1 MKFILGKKLEMTQKF
16 QADGSVV
23 PVTIVAAG
31 PCFIIQIKKND
42 EDGYKAAQIGYQE
55 NNKKTN
61 KPLSGHL
68 KDKFKAKYL
77 KEFRLSEDEEYQEG
91 QKITVSVF
99 EKGEK
104 VKVSGIS
111 KGKGFQGVV
120 KRHGFHGHP
129 TTHGTKD
136 AVRMPG
142 SIGATGAHHVL
153 KGLRMAGRM
162 GGERVTVSNLEIID
176 IDPDKN
182 LLFIKGAIP
191 GRKNSLMEIRTTGKM
206 DLVALEEK
214 TEKKNVAVVEETQ
227 PQKEI
232 KDDKPNDPEA
242 VKEKEKK
249 EEKDGFK
256 K

>member
-23 PVTIVAAG
+23 PVTIIAAG

-42 EDGYKAAQIGYQE
+42 KDGYKAAQVGYQE
-55 NNKKTN
+55 NNKKIN

-77 KEFRLSEDEEYQEG
+77 KEFKLSKDEEYQEG

-104 VKVSGIS
+104 VKVSGFS

-142 SIGATGAHHVL
+142 SIGAGGVQHVL

-191 GRKNSLMEIRTTGKM
+191 GRRNSLVEIRTAGKM
-206 DLVALEEK
+206 DLAALEEK
-214 TEKKNVAVVEETQ
+214 TEKKNAAVAEETQ

-232 KDDKPNDPEA
+232 KDDKTNDPEA